1 MKKEILIL
9 NGSINGE
16 LGNTFVLLN
25 EVADIITKENH
36 PCEATIVN
44 LVNSRFDYNLFDKI
58 LNADIYIFGS
68 GTYWD
73 SWGSPLQSF
82 LEWLTPLEGSSDI
95 LGKPSGVVITGHSVG
110 AKGILSR
117 LQGVLSTFGFAI
129 PPMTGMVHTLASQES
144 RKALEGLDFKD
155 EMWSKDDLYIII
167 NNLLEY
173 EKVRKYCN
181 FLSWTNNGSEF
192 CDKVW
197 IKL

>member
-16 LGNTFVLLN
+16 LGNTSVLLN
-25 EVADIITKENH
+25 EVIDIITKENH

-44 LVNSRFDYNLFDKI
+44 LANTRFNYSLFDKI
-58 LNADIYIFGS
+58 VNADAYIFGS

-82 LEWLTPLEGSSDI
+82 LEWLTPLEGNSDI
-95 LGKPSGVVITGHSVG
+95 LGKPAGVVITGHSVG
-110 AKGILSR
+110 AKSILSR
-117 LQGVLSTFGFAI
+117 LQGVLSTFGLTI
-129 PPMTGMVHTLASQES
+129 PPMTGMVYTLASQES

-155 EMWSKDDLYIII
+155 EMWSRDDLYIIV

-173 EKVRKYCN
+173 EKIRSNCN

-197 IKL
+197 INL